1 MLVAESLID
10 GTQCAL
16 WRAHHNRML
25 SRLSSCAYCTV
36 RMASPQT
43 VLPVLL
49 VRIDGTQVGFP
60 SSAVREIVRAVA
72 ITPLAG
78 APEIIEGAINLR
90 GQIVPV
96 VDIRRRLALR
106 AVALS
111 PEHYLVALQT
121 SDRLIAVRVDDVED
135 MTEVPKS
142 SLASPASLSP
152 VLARLAGV
160 AAIDSGALVIFDIDA
175 FLTQA
180 ERDTLDRAEQGHR

>member
-1 MLVAESLID
+1 
-10 GTQCAL
+10 
-16 WRAHHNRML
+16 
-25 SRLSSCAYCTV
+25 
-36 RMASPQT
+36 MASPQT

-49 VRIDGTQVGFP
+49 VRIDGTQVGFS

-78 APEIIEGAINLR
+78 APDIVEGAINLR

-111 PEHYLVALQT
+111 PEHYLVVLQT

-135 MTEVPKS
+135 MTEVPES